1 MTSKLDKLFGSKTR
15 VALLTKVMLNPE
27 KEYHIRELSKNLNIP
42 YGMVYREI
50 KNLVSLGILNERKV
64 GKITLISPNKN
75 LAYFNDL
82 KGIIVKTT
90 GIAEPLKEALSGI
103 EGIRHALIFG
113 SFARGDETEK
123 SDVDVLIIGDADEEK
138 ILRELRKLEKDLERE
153 INYILWKE
161 EEFLDRV
168 KNKHHLLVDIASN
181 PIIMLVG
188 DENEF
193 QKILRRAV
201 KE

>member
-27 KEYHIRELSKNLNIP
+27 KEYHIRELSKSLNIP

-82 KGIIVKTT
+82 KGIIVKTA

-103 EGIRHALIFG
+103 EGIRYALIFG

-193 QKILRRAV
+193 QEILRRAV